1 MITALFTI
9 VMVAGF
15 VAMVVNVA
23 AAVAR
28 VGTYA

>member
-9 VMVAGF
+9 VTVAGF
-15 VAMVVNVA
+15 VAVVVNVA

-28 VGTYA
+28 IRTFA